1 MSRFVIE
8 RTFDVDEEAMP
19 GVGRRSKQIARDH
32 FPEVT
37 WEHSHVVVDEHGTLK
52 SFCIYDAP
60 DADTL
65 RRHALELGDHIVEH
79 IYEIGA
85 DITPDDFP
93 LPDEGE
99 RH

>member
-1 MSRFVIE
+1 MPRFVIE

-19 GVGRRSKQIARDH
+19 GVARRSKQLVKDSY
-32 FPEVT
+32 PQVV
-37 WEHSHVVVDEHGTLK
+37 WEHSHVVVDENGTLK

-60 DADTL
+60 DVAAIQ
-65 RRHALELGDHIVEH
+65 RHAAELGNHIVDH

-93 LPDEGE
+93 LEEEADD
-99 RH
+99 

>member
-1 MSRFVIE
+1 MPRFVIE

-19 GVGRRSKQIARDH
+19 TVARRSKQLVKDSY
-32 FPEVT
+32 PQVV
-37 WEHSHVVVDEHGTLK
+37 WEHSHVVVDENGTLK

-60 DADTL
+60 DVATI
-65 RRHALELGDHIVEH
+65 RRHAAELGDHIVDH

-93 LPDEGE
+93 LAEETDG
-99 RH
+99 